1 MNNNINQNPTHS
13 EEWCVSAE
21 LAKQNKKLMTALI
34 LVVFLWI
41 MTIISWAASN
51 HIINNEAIDGANT
64 HEVNICGNFSQTN
77 GKYL

>member
-13 EEWCVSAE
+13 EEWCVSTE

-51 HIINNEAIDGANT
+51 HIINNEAIDSANT
-64 HEVNICGNFSQTN
+64 HEVAICGNFSQMN
-77 GKYL
+77 GKHL